1 MRTEDFQKPVETN
14 SMLHISDTDI
24 EIPGSEP
31 LPKIPAR
38 VMLQLSPTPQ
48 FLFKI
53 DALPVE
59 NNVEFVN
66 ALFTGST
73 MNIRMI
79 LS

>member
-1 MRTEDFQKPVETN
+1 MRIDDFQKTVEAN

-31 LPKIPAR
+31 LPKIPAK

-53 DALPVE
+53 DDLPDWTKSRTFTLRFNLAL
-59 NNVEFVN
+59 
-66 ALFTGST
+66 
-73 MNIRMI
+73 
-79 LS
+79 